1 MNKKTQIAHELH
13 KKGFNCAQSVALP
26 FCEELGVDPSVISRA
41 AEGFGGGM
49 GGFELTCGAL
59 SGAVMVAGLKFA
71 DGDLEAPRSK
81 RQTYSVADQ
90 IGKEFTAQCGSNLCP
105 IIKGLKGGPVLKSC
119 NDCIALGVKLA
130 EEVINNE

>member
-1 MNKKTQIAHELH
+1 MKNKTETALELH

-59 SGAVMVAGLKFA
+59 SGAIMVAGLKTA
-71 DGDLEAPRSK
+71 DGDLETPRSK
-81 RQTYSVADQ
+81 RSTYAVADK
-90 IGKEFTAQCGSNLCP
+90 IGKRFTELCGSNLCP
-105 IIKGLKGGPVLKSC
+105 VIKGLKGGEVLKSC
-119 NDCIALGVKLA
+119 NDCIKIGVMLA
-130 EEVINNE
+130 EEAIK